1 MIGNIK
7 ETFLPKTGMW
17 KKQVLQD
24 PGYVK
29 GFKSACCMLHA
40 MLQGCTKYPMLIMS
54 IGLKVHSIY
63 NVDSNTKSSNYIKI
77 QLKPLI
83 YFELEQTSN

>member
-7 ETFLPKTGMW
+7 ETFPPKTGMW

-29 GFKSACCMLHA
+29 DIEDTCCMLSA
-40 MLQGCTKYPMLIMS
+40 KYS
-54 IGLKVHSIY
+54 YIGFS
-63 NVDSNTKSSNYIKI
+63 SSNYF
-77 QLKPLI
+77 LLI
-83 YFELEQTSN
+83 FYIVEDVKHNITSDNRLH